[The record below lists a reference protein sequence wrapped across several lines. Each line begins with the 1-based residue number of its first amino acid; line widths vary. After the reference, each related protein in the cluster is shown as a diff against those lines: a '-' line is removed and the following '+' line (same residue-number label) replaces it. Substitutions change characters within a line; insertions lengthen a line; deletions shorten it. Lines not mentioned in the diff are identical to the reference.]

1 MRLVSQNEFYSAV
14 KSLVNAYESSL
25 VSQHD
30 FLFEIDNLGD
40 ICYNLL
46 NVLFSKAPIF
56 EVHVSP
62 LLSPSTHLVQD
73 HVDSDTTLS
82 NTSDTIPNDIHNK
95 SESET
100 IITTSEEIKI
110 EITDISPSR
119 LQLPFIENQD
129 PKNSLKIPDC
139 TSNKT
144 WDRMYRISH
153 RYPMYIT
160 PIISSPINNNN
171 NNNNNDNNNNILR
184 QKQRGASRHARVLP
198 ENEKESE
205 LMVSIRNC
213 LTTW

>member
-1 MRLVSQNEFYSAV
+1 MTDATHILHALSIYYQVYHPRADEIMRLVSQNEFYSAV
-14 KSLVNAYESSL
+14 KSLVNAAQIHAYESSL

-82 NTSDTIPNDIHNK
+82 NTSETDTIPNDIHNK

-100 IITTSEEIKI
+100 IITTSEE
-110 EITDISPSR
+110 
-119 LQLPFIENQD
+119 N
-129 PKNSLKIPDC
+129 
-139 TSNKT
+139 
-144 WDRMYRISH
+144 
-153 RYPMYIT
+153 
-160 PIISSPINNNN
+160 
-171 NNNNNDNNNNILR
+171 
-184 QKQRGASRHARVLP
+184 
-198 ENEKESE
+198 
-205 LMVSIRNC
+205 
-213 LTTW
+213 